1 MPADE
6 MAKLP
11 TRSPTHEDVPPGR
24 LAAMGLEI
32 EDIAD
37 GDEVALPALVELAED
52 RGRPV
57 SHYLAAIPLATELR
71 LAGAAAIT
79 VRVCAGT
86 CQRWGALELLDHL
99 AERHLAERHLAE
111 RANRSAAFAIA
122 PVSCLDRCDLAPACE
137 IHGAHGQLVVAPA
150 TRTALDEALRELAS

>member
-1 MPADE
+1 

-11 TRSPTHEDVPPGR
+11 TRSPTHEDVPLGR
-24 LAAMGLEI
+24 LASMGLEI

-37 GDEVALPALVELAED
+37 GDTVALPALIELAED

-71 LAGAAAIT
+71 VAGDAPLT

-86 CQRWGALELLDHL
+86 CQRWGALDLLDHL
-99 AERHLAERHLAE
+99 VDRLRGAGPATP
-111 RANRSAAFAIA
+111 AFAIA

-137 IHGAHGQLVVAPA
+137 INGEHGQLVIAPA
-150 TRTALDEALRELAS
+150 TRPRLDEALAALAT

>member
-1 MPADE
+1 

-11 TRSPTHEDVPPGR
+11 TRSPTHEDVPLSR
-24 LAAMGLEI
+24 LAAIGLEL

-37 GDEVALPALVELAED
+37 GEEVTLPALIELAED
-52 RGRPV
+52 RGRPA

-71 LAGAAAIT
+71 LAGAGAALT

-99 AERHLAERHLAE
+99 AERAGKG
-111 RANRSAAFAIA
+111 AAVAQVAIA

-137 IHGAHGQLVVAPA
+137 IHGPHGQLVVAPA
-150 TRTALDEALRELAS
+150 TRAALDEALRELAG